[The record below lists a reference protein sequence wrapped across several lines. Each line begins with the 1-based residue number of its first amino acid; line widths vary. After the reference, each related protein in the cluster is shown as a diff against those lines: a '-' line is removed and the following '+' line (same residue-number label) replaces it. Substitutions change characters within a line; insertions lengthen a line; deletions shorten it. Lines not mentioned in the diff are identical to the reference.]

1 MKEILYS
8 LALRIAGKDF
18 GKQFSEICEID
29 DWKDFLYMKQ
39 RYLERLLQHAHSNV
53 PYYQQVRPRNTDFLD
68 LERIPIL
75 TKQTIRMNFARLL
88 SVDLGKRRWWYNS
101 SGGSTGEP
109 VRFVQDRLFE
119 KWSNA
124 TVKYYHNKILDIE
137 CAVARKIL
145 LWGSERDI
153 FEGTI
158 GSRAKINNWLTNTA
172 FLNSF
177 RMTEEDMFN
186 YVNAIN
192 RYKPELLKGYSSSL
206 FEISKYIEK
215 HKLSVYTPKIIS
227 SHSEILTDWMRQ
239 KIESVFGAKVY
250 DFYGSREIGPI
261 AGECK
266 EGQMHIFG
274 FNNQLEI
281 LDRTDSLVN
290 EGHGRVILT
299 NLHNYSMPL
308 IRYEI
313 GDTAIIKTERCKCGN
328 PLPTLRKVTGRTL
341 NHFIRED
348 GTIIYGGI
356 FTLLF
361 NLKDW
366 VKAYQII
373 QEDFKRIRI
382 LTTTDKINESEKM
395 EIENQIRLLMGHD
408 CRIIWEIVDVIP
420 ETRNGKHLYVKS
432 LISKTG
438 KYV

>member
-1 MKEILYS
+1 MKRTLYS
-8 LALRIAGKDF
+8 LALRILGKDF
-18 GKQFSEICEID
+18 NKQFNKICEID
-29 DWKDFLYMKQ
+29 DWEDFLHTKQ
-39 RYLERLLQHAHSNV
+39 EYLGRLLQHAYGNV
-53 PYYQQVRPRNTDFLD
+53 PYYQQVHTHNADSSH

-75 TKQTIRMNFARLL
+75 TKQIIRTNFAELL
-88 SVDLGKRRWWYNS
+88 SVDLGRRRWWYNS

-109 VRFVQDRLFE
+109 VRFVQDGLFE

-124 TVKYYHNKILDIE
+124 TVKYYYDIMLDIE
-137 CAVARKIL
+137 STVAMKIF
-145 LWGSERDI
+145 LWGSERDVL
-153 FEGTI
+153 EGTI
-158 GSRAKINNWLTNTA
+158 GCRAKINNWLTNTV
-172 FLNSF
+172 FLNCF
-177 RMTEEDMFN
+177 RMTQEDMSN

-192 RYKPELLKGYSSSL
+192 RHRPRLLKGYSGSL

-215 HKLSVYTPKIIS
+215 HKLSVYTPEIIS
-227 SHSEILTDWMRQ
+227 AHSEILTDWMRQ
-239 KIESVFGAKVY
+239 EIESVFGAKVY

-266 EGQMHIFG
+266 EGRMHIFG

-281 LDRTDSLVN
+281 LDRSDSPVR

-313 GDTAIIKTERCKCGN
+313 GDTAIISAERCKCGN
-328 PLPTLRKVTGRTL
+328 PLPTLTKVTGRTL
-341 NHFIRED
+341 NHFIKED
-348 GTIIYGGI
+348 GTIIYGAI

-361 NLKDW
+361 ALKDW
-366 VKAYQII
+366 VKGFQVI

-382 LTTTDKINESEKM
+382 LITTDKINESEKM

-408 CRIIWEIVDVIP
+408 CRIIWEIVDAIP